1 MRSKIKPMLETE
13 KKNFSV
19 ERLGEQGQ
27 ITIPDEYRRALDL
40 TKGSTLAVIQVGDA
54 LVLAPCDD
62 EFEQVAGRLEAAFR
76 DSGVTLEE
84 LLEATQQARVEIM
97 RKEFGEVL

>member
-1 MRSKIKPMLETE
+1 MRSKIKPVLETE

-27 ITIPDEYRRALDL
+27 ITVPDEYRRALSL
-40 TKGSTLAVIQVGDA
+40 TKGSTLAVIQVGNA
-54 LVLAPCDD
+54 LVLAPCGD
-62 EFEQVAGRLEAAFR
+62 EFEQVAGRLEASLR

-84 LLEATQQARVEIM
+84 LLEATQQARVEIV
-97 RKEFGEVL
+97 RKEFGEIL